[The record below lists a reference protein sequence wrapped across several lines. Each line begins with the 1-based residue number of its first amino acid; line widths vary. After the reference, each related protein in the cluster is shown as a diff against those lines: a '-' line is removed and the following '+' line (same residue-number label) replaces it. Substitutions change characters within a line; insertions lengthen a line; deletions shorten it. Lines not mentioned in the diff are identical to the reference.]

1 MQEVHVQYILLK
13 NVSSPKV
20 SGTCS
25 WNGTESTDGT
35 STFYCTVYTTFI
47 AALRK
52 CRTFVH
58 YYCSVEV
65 LIKKI
70 DPAYFAFLVKFTAHF
85 ACRIA
90 YFFSLPIL

>member
-1 MQEVHVQYILLK
+1 MVHLLFIARYILHL
-13 NVSSPKV
+13 
-20 SGTCS
+20 
-25 WNGTESTDGT
+25 
-35 STFYCTVYTTFI
+35 

-65 LIKKI
+65 FIKTFN
-70 DPAYFAFLVKFTAHF
+70 PTYFAFLVKFTAHF

-90 YFFSLPIL
+90 YFFSLPILLKILLANFVKA